1 MGIHER
7 NACAVILAGGKGT
20 RLSSVYESIPK
31 ALVPVGGK
39 PVLAHQLDLLQAQG
53 YRDVRIFAGHLGDQI
68 LDFINAHSWDN
79 LEINVEVETVPLGSA
94 GGVIEK
100 LETLPEQFT
109 IIYGD
114 TMVAVDLERMKGF
127 HAEKGADIT
136 LLVHPNDHPY
146 DSDLIEA
153 DSDCLVTALHPYPH
167 PENATFNNCVSAAL
181 YIINRESLRP
191 WAGASKP
198 CDFAKDVFPRVLRTG
213 RRLYAYQSH
222 EYIKDMGTPKRLKKV
237 EADFQSAL
245 INAGK
250 GREHQP
256 VVFLD
261 RDGTINQEAGYI
273 SKPEQLQLLPGVA
286 LAIQAIR
293 SAGFLVVVITN
304 QPVVARGEATEEDI
318 AAIHRKLEWELGLQG
333 AYVDAIYYCP
343 HHPDSGFAG
352 ERQELKT
359 ECDCR
364 KPNPGMISRATKQF
378 PIDLSSSWLIG
389 DTTIDIELAR
399 RAGMQSILVHTGS
412 AGQDGKY
419 PNAKPTLV
427 AANLL
432 EAASLIS
439 QYSRGHQ

>member
-1 MGIHER
+1 MRLAGTKGMGIHER

-53 YRDVRIFAGHLGDQI
+53 YRDVRIFAGHLGNQI
-68 LDFINAHSWDN
+68 LDFINTHSWDD
-79 LEINVEVETVPLGSA
+79 LEINVEVETLPLGSA

-114 TMVAVDLERMKGF
+114 TMVAVDLERMMAF

-153 DSDCLVTALHPYPH
+153 DADCLVTALHPYPH
-167 PENATFNNCVSAAL
+167 PASAYFNNTVSAAL
-181 YIINRESLRP
+181 YIVNRDSLRP
-191 WAGASKP
+191 WAGESKP
-198 CDFAKDVFPRVLRTG
+198 CDFAKDVFPKVLKKG
-213 RRLYAYQSH
+213 GKLYAYRSH
-222 EYIKDMGTPKRLKKV
+222 EYIKDMGTPGRLEKV
-237 EADFQSAL
+237 EADFHSTL

-250 GREHQP
+250 GKERQP

-286 LAIQAIR
+286 LAIQTIR

-304 QPVVARGEATEEDI
+304 QPVVARGEATEEAI
-318 AAIHRKLEWELGLQG
+318 AAIHRKLEWELGLQ
-333 AYVDAIYYCP
+333 AAFVDASYYCP
-343 HHPDSGFAG
+343 HHPDSGFDG
-352 ERQELKT
+352 ERAELKIKC
-359 ECDCR
+359 ECR
-364 KPNPGMISRATKQF
+364 KPEPGMIMLACKQF
-378 PIDLSSSWLIG
+378 PVAISSSWVIG

-412 AGQDGKY
+412 AGRDGKY

-427 AANLL
+427 AADL
-432 EAASLIS
+432 A
-439 QYSRGHQ
+439 

>member
-1 MGIHER
+1 
-7 NACAVILAGGKGT
+7 
-20 RLSSVYESIPK
+20 
-31 ALVPVGGK
+31 
-39 PVLAHQLDLLQAQG
+39 
-53 YRDVRIFAGHLGDQI
+53 
-68 LDFINAHSWDN
+68 
-79 LEINVEVETVPLGSA
+79 
-94 GGVIEK
+94 
-100 LETLPEQFT
+100 
-109 IIYGD
+109 
-114 TMVAVDLERMKGF
+114 
-127 HAEKGADIT
+127 
-136 LLVHPNDHPY
+136 
-146 DSDLIEA
+146 
-153 DSDCLVTALHPYPH
+153 
-167 PENATFNNCVSAAL
+167 
-181 YIINRESLRP
+181 
-191 WAGASKP
+191 
-198 CDFAKDVFPRVLRTG
+198 
-213 RRLYAYQSH
+213 
-222 EYIKDMGTPKRLKKV
+222 MGTPKRLKKV